1 MKKNKILRLASVM
14 LMLCLITTCAI
25 SGTFAKYTTS
35 GTVNDSARVA
45 KWGVTFTVANV
56 TDPTDGTTNLFADT
70 YKNDAV
76 IGETAINAG
85 VSIDSADSAKVIAPG
100 EEQSVKLTIAG
111 TPEVALKLDVTA
123 AVTLTG
129 WTIDSSE
136 FYCPIIFKVQVGSGA
151 AVEVKADAST
161 VKTAALLE
169 EALEKAIVKAILG
182 LEDSAVP
189 AAADSKVTKSVD
201 YTANSTLDK
210 EITISWDWDY
220 TATGTYQTDAK
231 DTKLGDLSTAPVL
244 AIDVDLTATQID

>member
-1 MKKNKILRLASVM
+1 MKKNKFLRLASVM

-56 TDPTDGTTNLFADT
+56 TTPTDGTTNLFADT
-70 YKNDAV
+70 YLNDAA
-76 IGETAINAG
+76 IGGTAINAG
-85 VSIDSADSAKVIAPG
+85 VSIDSADGEKVMAPG

-111 TPEVALKLDVTA
+111 SPEVALNLNVSA

-129 WTIDSSE
+129 WTIDASE
-136 FYCPIIFKVQVGSGA
+136 FYCPVVFKVQVGTSE

-161 VKTAALLE
+161 VNTAALLE

-189 AAADSKVTKSVD
+189 SAADSKVVKSVD
-201 YTANSTLDK
+201 YAPNPSIAK
-210 EITISWDWDY
+210 EVTISWDWDY
-220 TATGTYQTDAK
+220 TAAGTYQTDAK
-231 DTKLGDLSTAPVL
+231 DTKLGDLNTAPTL